1 MLKEA
6 YDVIF
11 NMVKWNRNWICFKN
25 TTMKRKNFL
34 TYTYRKKKPW
44 KYLHLKNIYN
54 VCLWRMWFGKVLLE
68 VEVGGG

>member
-25 TTMKRKNFL
+25 TTIVNILQIPFQLFLMSYNFIIKLCIFTVKNQMQSL
-34 TYTYRKKKPW
+34 
-44 KYLHLKNIYN
+44 
-54 VCLWRMWFGKVLLE
+54 
-68 VEVGGG
+68 